1 MAGGFFLYSTQQS
14 GLFGLVLMVES
25 FLKYLQFEKR
35 YSPKTVISYETDL
48 TQFEQ
53 FLTEQYDGIK
63 AEEANYG
70 LARSWIVQLVEQKL
84 GATSIN
90 RKIACLRSYYKF
102 LMRQGLIEID
112 PMQKIK
118 VLKSPKKLPHFV
130 NESDTVKLLDNVVF
144 SADHEG
150 LRDQLILELF
160 YGTGMRLS
168 ELINLKENR
177 VNISDRTLRVLGKRN
192 KERVIP
198 FTSHLATLITNYI
211 RVRNKEITLH
221 DHGLLFVTQTGEPLY
236 PMLVNR
242 VVKKYMKLFT
252 SVEKKS
258 PHVLRHTY
266 ATHLLNKGAEINAV
280 KDLLGHSSLA
290 ATQVYTH
297 NSMDK
302 LKKVFEQA
310 HPKA

>member
-1 MAGGFFLYSTQQS
+1 MID
-14 GLFGLVLMVES
+14 S

-35 YSPKTVISYETDL
+35 YSPKTVLSYQTDL
-48 TQFEQ
+48 HQFKD
-53 FLTEQYDGIK
+53 FLNTEFSEAEPQK
-63 AEEANYG
+63 ATYG
-70 LARSWIVQLVEQKL
+70 LVRSWIVSLVENGI
-84 GATSIN
+84 GASSVN
-90 RKIACLRSYYKF
+90 RKIACLRSYFKF
-102 LMRQGLIEID
+102 LLRQDVISKD
-112 PMQKIK
+112 PMLKIK
-118 VLKSPKKLPHFV
+118 ILKTPKKLPHFV
-130 NESDTVKLLDNVVF
+130 SEDDVMKLMNNLDFPKN
-144 SADHEG
+144 HEG

-168 ELINLKENR
+168 ELINLKESR
-177 VNISDRTLRVLGKRN
+177 VNLRERTLRVVGKRN

-198 FTSHLATLITNYI
+198 FTTHLVSMIDEYRKI
-211 RVRNKEITLH
+211 RNREVVNQGN
-221 DHGLLFVTQTGEPLY
+221 DFLFVTDSGLPLY
-236 PMLVNR
+236 PVLVNR
-242 VVKKYMKLFT
+242 VVKKYMTLFT

-280 KDLLGHSSLA
+280 KELLGHSSLA

-297 NSMDK
+297 NTIDK

>member
-1 MAGGFFLYSTQQS
+1 
-14 GLFGLVLMVES
+14 MVES

-35 YSPKTVISYETDL
+35 YSPQTVISYETDL

-63 AEEANYG
+63 AQEANYG
-70 LARSWIVQLVEQKL
+70 LVRSWIVQLVEQKM
-84 GATSIN
+84 GATSVN

-102 LMRQGLIEID
+102 LMRQGLIEKD

-130 NESDTVKLLDNVVF
+130 NESDTIKLLDNVVF
-144 SADHEG
+144 SSDHEG

-198 FTSHLATLITNYI
+198 FTAHLATLITHYI
-211 RVRNKEITLH
+211 RIRNKEITLH
-221 DHGLLFVTQTGEPLY
+221 DHGLLFVTQSGEPLY
-236 PMLVNR
+236 PVLVNR